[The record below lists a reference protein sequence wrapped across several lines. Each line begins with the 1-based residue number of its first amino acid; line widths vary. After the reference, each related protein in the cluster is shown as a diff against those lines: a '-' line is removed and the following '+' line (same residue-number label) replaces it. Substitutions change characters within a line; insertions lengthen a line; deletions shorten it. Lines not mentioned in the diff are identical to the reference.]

1 MMKSRLNP
9 ILWSSLV
16 MVAAM
21 TLTLFVAAHNKTF
34 LIVNQDVFPSVKA
47 GSVAPVTLYFFGVVV
62 VMALVLF
69 FIPLKWLKYVFKVLF
84 TLMFAWGV
92 LVVTD
97 LSSPSY
103 LNYALAAAAG
113 IVWLFWARIWL
124 HDILLLIAL
133 AAAGTVFGF
142 MFSPW
147 AFMIFML
154 IIAVYDLLAVRFG
167 FMVWMA
173 DKLSETTSLPA
184 FIFPKLIKD
193 WRLKLSTVHFGEL
206 KEKASEEREYSILGG
221 GDIGFPLMLTVAV
234 FFASDLA
241 GAVVVGIFALAGLI
255 CAFLIQIWWLKG
267 KPMPALPPIA
277 FLSLIGFLIATYFMS

>member
-1 MMKSRLNP
+1 MKLKISP
-9 ILWSSLV
+9 ILWSGLV
-16 MVAAM
+16 MVIAQA
-21 TLTLFVAAHNKTF
+21 LTLFIATRNKVF
-34 LIVNQDVFPSVKA
+34 LLANQDVIPSVAA

-62 VMALVLF
+62 VMAIVLF
-69 FIPLKWLKYVFKVLF
+69 FIPLKWLKYIFKILF
-84 TLMFAWGV
+84 TIMFAWGV
-92 LVVTD
+92 LVVID

-103 LNYALAAAAG
+103 PAFALAVIAG

-133 AAAGTVFGF
+133 SAAGLVFGF

-173 DKLSETTSLPA
+173 DKLSEATSLPA

-193 WRLKLSTVHFGEL
+193 STLKLSTVHFGEL
-206 KEKASEEREYSILGG
+206 KEKASKEREYSILGG
-221 GDIGFPLMLTVAV
+221 GDIGFPLMLSVAV
-234 FFASDLA
+234 FFRFDLA
-241 GAVVVGIFALAGLI
+241 GAIVVGLFALAGVI
-255 CAFLIQIWWLKG
+255 SAFLIQMYWLKG

-277 FLSLIGFLIATYFMS
+277 LLSLIGFLIVTYLMN